1 MEYQDE
7 RKDRI
12 LRIAEAGKIGIEELI
27 KVAKEPILSGTD
39 KDPDPERLK
48 TAAQKVK
55 IAVFEAFDIE
65 ERIKAELDKL
75 NSANDDSTKE
85 EDKKPIKKQGW
96 AERNAN

>member
-27 KVAKEPILSGTD
+27 KVAKEPILSGSE

-48 TAAQKVK
+48 TAAQAKK
-55 IAVFEAFDIE
+55 LAVFEAFDIE
-65 ERIKAELDKL
+65 ERIKVELDKL
-75 NSANDDSTKE
+75 NSANEDSTKE
-85 EDKKPIKKQGW
+85 DKKPTKKQGW